1 MRELSECFHRTK
13 GKKNKKENLLLTE
26 LDLCIL
32 REQHILALDVS
43 VDDFVGM
50 EVGEALLAH
59 ERGDKG
65 TVRGDLDAGGT
76 RTRTLRPRVLTLK
89 ISLQM

>member
-1 MRELSECFHRTK
+1 MSAFITPRQK
-13 GKKNKKENLLLTE
+13 GKRKENFLLTE

-50 EVGEALLAH
+50 EVREALLAH

-76 RTRTLRPRVLTLK
+76 PTWTRRPRFLTLR

>member
-1 MRELSECFHRTK
+1 MSAFITPRQK
-13 GKKNKKENLLLTE
+13 GKRKENFLLTE

-50 EVGEALLAH
+50 EVREALH
-59 ERGDKG
+59 MRGEIKG
-65 TVRGDLDAGGT
+65 R
-76 RTRTLRPRVLTLK
+76 
-89 ISLQM
+89 